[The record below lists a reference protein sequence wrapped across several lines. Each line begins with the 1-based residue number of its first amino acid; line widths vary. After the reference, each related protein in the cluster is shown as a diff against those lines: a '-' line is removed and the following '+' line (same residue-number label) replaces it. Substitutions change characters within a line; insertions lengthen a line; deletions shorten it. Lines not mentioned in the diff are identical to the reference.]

1 MPLRCSC
8 GSAKC
13 ASTASAQLVRNHDPG
28 THPDALEEIRDVVIV
43 HANAAGRDKAA
54 DGAWLIRPMN
64 RELVIS
70 EQEGGG
76 SHGIVRSAR
85 GDDKVW
91 PAGHHVLRRRPGWT
105 NELAHDARRAKPLL
119 AGAAHSDRVSDGS
132 AFADDEIE

>member
-1 MPLRCSC
+1 
-8 GSAKC
+8 
-13 ASTASAQLVRNHDPG
+13 
-28 THPDALEEIRDVVIV
+28 
-43 HANAAGRDKAA
+43 
-54 DGAWLIRPMN
+54 MN

-70 EQEGGG
+70 EHEGGG

-105 NELAHDARRAKPLL
+105 NVLAHDARRAKPLL